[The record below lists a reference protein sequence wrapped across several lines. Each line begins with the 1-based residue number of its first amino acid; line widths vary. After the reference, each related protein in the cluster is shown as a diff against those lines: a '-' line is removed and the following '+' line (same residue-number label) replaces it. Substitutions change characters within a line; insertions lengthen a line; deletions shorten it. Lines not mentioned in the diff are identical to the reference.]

1 MFHSLITNT
10 CNLTCKHYYPHHSCY
25 HSYNYLFA
33 SISGKKDCHFGY
45 LSKTQM
51 KIQKRKKDWEMPSCS
66 EVFGFSVEFCYF
78 PYTNSPWPHRPEL
91 VEPLLPMGELM
102 CIKVKK
108 SCLPLQSI
116 LSNKLSATP
125 QGLPLRVILS

>member
-10 CNLTCKHYYPHHSCY
+10 CNLTCKHYYPHHCCY

-33 SISGKKDCHFGY
+33 SISGKIGLSFWIPLKDPDEN
-45 LSKTQM
+45 LEE
-51 KIQKRKKDWEMPSCS
+51 KKGLRDANWLWS
-66 EVFGFSVEFCYF
+66 FGFSVEFCYF